1 MDSFSSRRLGQ
12 ELLKNWKS
20 GLTVALV
27 SIPLSLSLAI
37 ASGAT
42 PVMGIITSI
51 WAGLT
56 AAAFGGSEFNVI
68 GPAGALSGILASFAL
83 TNGVQMLPVLAI
95 LSGIV
100 IFAFYLLRWDKYL
113 IFIPSS
119 VMHGFTLG
127 VGLTIGL
134 GQMNAALGITGLP
147 ARETLLQNFLESI
160 AHVAQTNIHTLAL
173 FATMLCLLFVLARLF
188 RRVPGALIV
197 AIIGIAIGYCS
208 EAHLLPFTIQT
219 ILSKY
224 GTLQATLIQL
234 PAFTLPVLNMSL
246 LKAIVTVAI
255 VAILET
261 LLSAKIVD
269 GMTNTRFNQK
279 REMLGLA
286 LANIASGMTGGLPA
300 TGVLARTALNAKSGA
315 TSRFSSGMNA
325 IFVLIITLLLF
336 RGFQYLP
343 LGVVAAILVFAAIRM
358 VEVGHFKKL
367 FHFDQS
373 SFWLAILVAVLTFA
387 VDPMIGILV
396 GAAISLLEFVQ
407 HLSIGRSDITLHRDQ
422 KVIVR
427 SSHKDIRKYEDHG
440 DITVYRFAG
449 ELTYFNAASHEESIR
464 RFKCRTLILSL
475 RNLFFMDIDG
485 MDALHSI
492 ILDRQKRGIDVILTA
507 VSSYKEVMLRKTDWY
522 PKMVTDKKVFP
533 STTDA
538 LTALGFPIREQ

>member
-1 MDSFSSRRLGQ
+1 MPFFSPSRLGQ
-12 ELLKNWKS
+12 EILKNWKS

-27 SIPLSLSLAI
+27 SVPLSLSLAI

-51 WAGLT
+51 WAGLA

-83 TNGVQMLPVLAI
+83 ANGAQMLPALAI
-95 LSGIV
+95 LSGVV

-134 GQMNAALGITGLP
+134 GQINAALGLTGLP
-147 ARETLLQNFLESI
+147 THESILQNFLESVS
-160 AHVAQTNIHTLAL
+160 HVAQTDMYTFAL
-173 FATMLCLLFVLARLF
+173 FAASLCLLFLLAHFFKRF
-188 RRVPGALIV
+188 PGAVIV
-197 AIIGIAIGYCS
+197 AIIGIGIGYCS
-208 EAHLLPFTIQT
+208 EVHLLSFTIQT

-224 GTLQATLIQL
+224 GTLHATLIQI
-234 PAFTLPVLNMSL
+234 PSFTLPVFNVVLV
-246 LKAIVTVAI
+246 KAVFTVAI
-255 VAILET
+255 VAVLET

-286 LANIASGMTGGLPA
+286 LANIASGAAGGLPA
-300 TGVLARTALNAKSGA
+300 TGVLARSALNAKSGA
-315 TSRFSSGMNA
+315 TSRFSSGINA
-325 IFVLIITLLLF
+325 IFVLLIAVLLF

-343 LGVVAAILVFAAIRM
+343 LAVVAAILVFAAIRM
-358 VEVGHFKKL
+358 VEAAHFKKL

-373 SFWLAILVAVLTFA
+373 SFWLAMLVAVLTFA

-396 GAAISLLEFVQ
+396 GASISLLEFVQ
-407 HLSIGRSDITLHRDQ
+407 HLSTGRSDITLHRNQ
-422 KVIVR
+422 KVIGR
-427 SSHKDIRKYEDHG
+427 SSHKDIRKHDDHG
-440 DITVYRFAG
+440 DVTVYRFTG
-449 ELTYFNAASHEESIR
+449 ELTYFNATSHEESIKHL
-464 RFKCRTLILSL
+464 KCRTLILSL
-475 RNLFFMDIDG
+475 RSLFFMDVDG
-485 MDALHSI
+485 MDALHAI
-492 ILDRQKRGIDVILTA
+492 IEDRQKHDIDVILTA
-507 VSSYKEVMLRKTDWY
+507 VSSYKEVILSKTDWY
-522 PKMVTDKKVFP
+522 PKMVKDRKVFA

-538 LTALGFPIREQ
+538 LKALGFPLR

>member
-1 MDSFSSRRLGQ
+1 MHSFSLNRLSQ
-12 ELLKNWKS
+12 EIIKNWKS

-51 WAGLT
+51 WAGLV

-83 TNGVQMLPVLAI
+83 TNGAQMLPILAI

-134 GQMNAALGITGLP
+134 GQINAALGLTGLP
-147 ARETLLQNFLESI
+147 AHETLLQNFFESI
-160 AHVAQTNIHTLAL
+160 VHIAQTDMYTFAL
-173 FATMLCLLFVLARLF
+173 FAACLCLLFLLARF
-188 RRVPGALIV
+188 FQRVPGAVIV
-197 AIIGIAIGYCS
+197 AIIGISIGYCS
-208 EAHLLPFTIQT
+208 EVHLLPFTVQT

-234 PAFTLPVLNMSL
+234 PSFTLPVLNVGL
-246 LKAIVTVAI
+246 FKAIFTVAI

-279 REMLGLA
+279 REVLGLS

-315 TSRFSSGMNA
+315 TSRFSSGINA
-325 IFVLIITLLLF
+325 IFVLIIALLLF

-373 SFWLAILVAVLTFA
+373 SFWLAMLVALLTFA

-396 GAAISLLEFVQ
+396 GASISLLEFVQ
-407 HLSIGRSDITLHRDQ
+407 HLSVGRSDITLHRDQ
-422 KVIVR
+422 KVIAR
-427 SSHKDIRKYEDHG
+427 SSHKDLHKHDDHG
-440 DITVYRFAG
+440 DIAVYRFAG
-449 ELTYFNAASHEESIR
+449 ELTYFNATSHEASIKR
-464 RFKCRTLILSL
+464 LKCQTLILSL

-485 MDALHSI
+485 MDALHAI
-492 ILDRQKRGIDVILTA
+492 IQDRQKNDIDVILTA

-522 PKMVTDKKVFP
+522 PRMVKDRKVFP

-538 LTALGFPIREQ
+538 LTALGFPLR